1 VPTASTI
8 VAAPAPSPS
17 PKVAAARS
25 SWLASRPAAVP
36 TVAVGP
42 VSWSSPTCPTGR
54 RWGSCG
60 LLLLAVGATFEE
72 RRRNLDA
79 VVDRYTSLR

>member
-1 VPTASTI
+1 VV
-8 VAAPAPSPS
+8 VADLPNWAT
-17 PKVAAARS
+17 
-25 SWLASRPAAVP
+25 L
-36 TVAVGP
+36 
-42 VSWSSPTCPTGR
+42 
-54 RWGSCG
+54 GSCG